1 MRYLLSIFALIYSI
15 SLLAVTD
22 KYRLTFRD
30 DPSTTMVV
38 CFDVIN
44 GSGHTVYYGTTPHGG
59 AVGDYTFQKSV
70 DRQVNYRG
78 MNNNFVRLSGLT
90 PGTRYYFVVADDNS
104 TSEMMYFE
112 TVSND
117 PNATISFIAGGD
129 SRKSSS
135 ASDDAIIWG
144 NRMVAKLKPDAVL
157 FGGDMTNGDT
167 DAEWI
172 AYFNAWQETKGPD
185 GRMTPICAA
194 QGNHEATPGVIV
206 NLFDVPDQDNTL
218 TGNQAYYALTFG
230 DNLVRSYTLNS
241 DDLGTV
247 PEQGKWLENDLQ
259 QTTATWKIAQYH
271 QPIIPHQSGKPDR
284 ADLYDMWVPH
294 FYNYGV
300 RLAVECDAH
309 VVKETKPVRPTGILG
324 DAQDGFIEDTE
335 AGITFVGEGTWR
347 ALRTNDD
354 NHPFTRAS
362 ASFNQVKWIIVNR
375 ERIELRTVKTANEA
389 SVAAVNGNNRFTPPS
404 GLDVWDNRVT
414 LLENPLNTNPIIKIT
429 SPRKG
434 QNIPETG
441 ASEIKVDAS
450 SVNSTISKVEFI
462 IDGNLVGATFG
473 APHVFNFNFSE
484 EKEYQIKAIAY
495 DLEDNTSTD
504 SLTIRVGPVDLVV
517 LVDFDDVDLQFTGFG
532 GSNFNEVDNPHNNA
546 LNPSSRVGKTTKGF
560 ETWAGIFSQTF
571 PNSFDFSQTPI
582 IKVQVYAPRTAILLV
597 KLEDAIDQNIFYELS
612 VPITVTNEW
621 TEVFLDFSDAPENL
635 YEKLTLFFDFGE
647 NHQDTYYFDNLHL
660 VPKSIDCQ
668 GILEG
673 NAFIDS
679 CGTCAGGN
687 TGITPETDPNQCM
700 ITGSNDFDEISFESY
715 PNPFIS
721 NVRFDN
727 LPINSQLRISNISG
741 LEVIS
746 QKVNSN
752 SFELKTGDWPPGV
765 FIVEINSTNGRIV
778 KQILK
783 E

>member
-1 MRYLLSIFALIYSI
+1 MRFLLSLFTLIYSVG
-15 SLLAVTD
+15 LFAATD

-38 CFDVIN
+38 CFNVIN
-44 GSGHTVYYGTTPHGG
+44 GSGHTVYYGTTPQGG
-59 AVGDYTFQKSV
+59 NTANYTFQKGV
-70 DRQVNYRG
+70 DRQVSYRG

-129 SRKSSS
+129 SRKSSG
-135 ASDDAIIWG
+135 ANDDAILWG

-157 FGGDMTNGDT
+157 FGGDMTSGDT

-172 AYFNAWQETKGPD
+172 AYFDAWQETKGSD

-206 NLFDVPDQDNTL
+206 NLFDVPDQDISLN
-218 TGNQAYYALTFG
+218 GNQAYYALTFG
-230 DNLVRSYTLNS
+230 DNLLRSYTLNS

-247 PEQGKWLENDLQ
+247 SDQGDWLENDLQ

-324 DAQDGFIEDTE
+324 DANDGFIEDTE

-347 ALRTNDD
+347 ALRTNNDD
-354 NHPFTRAS
+354 HPFTRAS

-389 SVAAVNGNNRFTPPS
+389 SVSAVDENNRFTPPN

-414 LLENPLNTNPIIKIT
+414 LLENPLNTNPIVKIT
-429 SPRKG
+429 SPSKG

-441 ASEIKVDAS
+441 AAEIKVDAS
-450 SVNSTISKVEFI
+450 SVNSSISKVEFI

-473 APHVFNFNFSE
+473 APHVFNFNFEE

-504 SLTIRVGPVDLVV
+504 SLTIRVGPVDLIV
-517 LVDFDDVDLQFTGFG
+517 LADYDDIDLQFTGFG
-532 GSNFNEVDNPHNNA
+532 GSNFSEVDNPYNDA
-546 LNPSSRVGKTTKGF
+546 SNPSLRVGKTTKGF
-560 ETWAGIFSQTF
+560 ETWAGIFSETF
-571 PNSFDFSQTPI
+571 PSSFDFSQTPI
-582 IKVQVYAPRTAILLV
+582 LKIQVYAPRTAILLV
-597 KLEDAIDQNIFYELS
+597 KLEDAVDQNVFYELS
-612 VPITVTNEW
+612 APITVTNEW
-621 TEVFLDFSDAPENL
+621 TEVYFDFSDAPENL

-647 NHQDTYYFDNLHL
+647 NHQDTYYFDNLRL
-660 VPKSIDCQ
+660 VPKTIDCH
-668 GILEG
+668 GVLEG
-673 NAFIDS
+673 EAFVDS
-679 CGTCAGGN
+679 CGQCAGGN
-687 TGITPETDPNQCM
+687 TGIVPETDPNQC
-700 ITGSNDFDEISFESY
+700 IVTVSNTLEEISFQSF
-715 PNPFIS
+715 PNPFTS
-721 NVRFDN
+721 RVHFDN
-727 LPINSQLRISNISG
+727 LPTNCELRISSIKGHVLLS
-741 LEVIS
+741 
-746 QKVNSN
+746 
-752 SFELKTGDWPPGV
+752 KTITTHAIDLSTEDWPTGV
-765 FIVEINSTNGRIV
+765 FIVEINSPNGRII